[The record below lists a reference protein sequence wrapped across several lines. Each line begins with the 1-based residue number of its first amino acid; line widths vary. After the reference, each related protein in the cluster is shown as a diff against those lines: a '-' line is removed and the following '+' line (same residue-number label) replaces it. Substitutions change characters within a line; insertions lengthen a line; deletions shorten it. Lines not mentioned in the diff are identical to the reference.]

1 MSCLCATFITA
12 YFVSFSSL
20 CLCLLLFPPSLCPH
34 PLCPFLLLPFQ
45 FISSLITPPSPPLL
59 CPVRPSSGLRSPQPL
74 RLLVLFPGLKPS
86 QTISADVFRAKGQR
100 IWGEVCLGCVMW
112 WNSGALQMPFLP
124 NANMLIQ
131 FLLSLFLSA
140 FCLQVYIIITTA
152 LSGSQRRNEVFSWSE
167 VFSLLSFW
175 AWGTS
180 ECPTKCIFVSDNA
193 NLTHKQSAFTNCCSL
208 IISQEKKQQY
218 SKALCPAFSTF
229 SHLNLWMLGLTR
241 LPLSSSRP
249 NTKMSGSGM

>member
-45 FISSLITPPSPPLL
+45 FISSLVTPPSPPLL
-59 CPVRPSSGLRSPQPL
+59 CPVRPSSGLRPPQPL

-86 QTISADVFRAKGQR
+86 QTISCLSRQRPEDMRRSVSGMHDVMKQR
-100 IWGEVCLGCVMW
+100 G
-112 WNSGALQMPFLP
+112 SP
-124 NANMLIQ
+124 NALLTKCQHAHSISP
-131 FLLSLFLSA
+131 FPLSFCLLSSGLHHHHYGFVWLPKGEWGIQLEWGILPIVFLSLRNSTKCNA
-140 FCLQVYIIITTA
+140 FCLRQCKLNPQTKRFYQLLFPHHIT
-152 LSGSQRRNEVFSWSE
+152 R
-167 VFSLLSFW
+167 
-175 AWGTS
+175 
-180 ECPTKCIFVSDNA
+180 
-193 NLTHKQSAFTNCCSL
+193 
-208 IISQEKKQQY
+208 KKQQQY
-218 SKALCPAFSTF
+218 SEALCPAFSTF